1 MAKSGGNIQMRRPP
15 SRPAPNGR
23 PSARNANGGQARPT
37 LMCDRTDLAMRC
49 ANLACKRRARSATAP
64 PRAPGKAGFSAW
76 DIVALFSPWEA
87 ARGIVLGVSGGPD
100 SVALM
105 LLAAEWARTRAP
117 PPPVYVATVDHGLR
131 KDSRGEA
138 EMVARWAAGLALPHA
153 VLVWDGGKPKSRI
166 QERAR
171 EARYQLLFDYAT
183 RIGADHVMTAHHADD
198 HAETIL
204 FRLLRGSGVS
214 GLSGMAN
221 SSERNG
227 LILAR
232 PLLDHAK
239 ADLAAL
245 CESRGHPFFDDPSNT
260 DPVYARTR
268 LRRLGGLL
276 ADEGLGRAAL
286 LRLGRRGARADAALS
301 AHARAVRASLVARR
315 EEGGFWADISPLA
328 HEPEEILLRFL
339 ADELKLISGG
349 KPLRLERL
357 EALAPR
363 FGQALRAGIAFTATL
378 GGAALRLQSNRTLGI
393 VRERARRRGQENPQG
408 DFEAR
413 SCE

>member
-1 MAKSGGNIQMRRPP
+1 MLMPTGDG
-15 SRPAPNGR
+15 PNALK
-23 PSARNANGGQARPT
+23 PCADVARE
-37 LMCDRTDLAMRC
+37 
-49 ANLACKRRARSATAP
+49 RRARSAKP
-64 PRAPGKAGFSAW
+64 SPRAPGKAGFSAG

-105 LLAAEWARTRAP
+105 LLAADWARARARAP

-138 EMVARWAAGLALPHA
+138 EMVARWAAGLARPHA

-171 EARYQLLFDYAT
+171 EARYQLLFDFAA
-183 RIGADHVMTAHHADD
+183 RIGADHLMTAHHADD
-198 HAETIL
+198 QAETIL

-245 CESRGHPFFDDPSNT
+245 CESRG
-260 DPVYARTR
+260 
-268 LRRLGGLL
+268 
-276 ADEGLGRAAL
+276 
-286 LRLGRRGARADAALS
+286 
-301 AHARAVRASLVARR
+301 
-315 EEGGFWADISPLA
+315 
-328 HEPEEILLRFL
+328 
-339 ADELKLISGG
+339 
-349 KPLRLERL
+349 
-357 EALAPR
+357 
-363 FGQALRAGIAFTATL
+363 
-378 GGAALRLQSNRTLGI
+378 
-393 VRERARRRGQENPQG
+393 
-408 DFEAR
+408 
-413 SCE
+413 

>member
-1 MAKSGGNIQMRRPP
+1 M
-15 SRPAPNGR
+15 
-23 PSARNANGGQARPT
+23 
-37 LMCDRTDLAMRC
+37 LMCDRSDLTMPY
-49 ANLACKRRARSATAP
+49 ANLTRLTRTRRARSANAP
-64 PRAPGKAGFSAW
+64 SRAPGKAGFSAS

-105 LLAAEWARTRAP
+105 LLAAEWARARAS
-117 PPPVYVATVDHGLR
+117 PPPVYVATIDHGLR

-138 EMVARWAAGLALPHA
+138 EMVARWTAGLALPHA
-153 VLVWDGGKPKSRI
+153 ILVWDGVKPKSRI

-171 EARYQLLFDYAT
+171 EARYELLFEYAAT
-183 RIGADHVMTAHHADD
+183 VGADHVMTAHHADD
-198 HAETIL
+198 QAETIL

-232 PLLDHAK
+232 PLLAHTK

-245 CESRGHPFFDDPSNT
+245 CESRAHPFFDDPSNT

-268 LRRLGGLL
+268 IRRLGGLL

-286 LRLGRRGARADAALS
+286 LRLGRRAARADAALA
-301 AHARAVRASLVARR
+301 AHACAVRAGLAARR
-315 EEGGFWADISPLA
+315 EPGGFRADISALA
-328 HEPEEILLRFL
+328 DEPEEVLLRFL
-339 ADELKLISGG
+339 AHELKSGG
-349 KPLRLERL
+349 KALRLERL
-357 EALAPR
+357 EALALR
-363 FGQALRAGIAFTATL
+363 FRQALRAGIAFTATL
-378 GGAALRLQSNRTLGI
+378 GGAALRLQSNRTLVI
-393 VRERARRRGQENPQG
+393 AREKGRAAARPRKPTTSRRACKRM
-408 DFEAR
+408 
-413 SCE
+413 

>member
-1 MAKSGGNIQMRRPP
+1 M
-15 SRPAPNGR
+15 
-23 PSARNANGGQARPT
+23 
-37 LMCDRTDLAMRC
+37 LMCDRSDLTMPY
-49 ANLACKRRARSATAP
+49 ANLTRKRRARSAKAP
-64 PRAPGKAGFSAW
+64 SRAPGKAGFSAS

-105 LLAAEWARTRAP
+105 LLAAEWAQARAP

-131 KDSRGEA
+131 KDSRREA
-138 EMVARWAAGLALPHA
+138 EMVARWTAGLALPHA
-153 VLVWDGGKPKSRI
+153 ILVWDGVKPKSRI

-171 EARYQLLFDYAT
+171 EARYELLFEYAAT
-183 RIGADHVMTAHHADD
+183 VGADHVMTAHHADD
-198 HAETIL
+198 QAETIL

-232 PLLDHAK
+232 PLLAHAK

-245 CESRGHPFFDDPSNT
+245 CESRAHPFFEDPSNT

-268 LRRLGGLL
+268 IQRLGGLL

-286 LRLGRRGARADAALS
+286 LRLGRRAARADAALA
-301 AHARAVRASLVARR
+301 AHACAVRAGLAARR
-315 EEGGFWADISPLA
+315 EPDGFRADISALA
-328 HEPEEILLRFL
+328 DEPEDVLLRFL
-339 ADELKLISGG
+339 AHELTLISGG
-349 KPLRLERL
+349 KALRLERL
-357 EALAPR
+357 EALTLR
-363 FGQALRAGIAFTATL
+363 FRQALRAGIAFTATL
-378 GGAALRLQSNRTLGI
+378 GGAALRLQSNRTLVI
-393 VRERARRRGQENPQG
+393 AREKGRAAARPRKPTTSRRGPK
-408 DFEAR
+408 DVR
-413 SCE
+413 LT